1 MRKIMERAEV
11 YVIFVLGVIEQR
23 IEWMVSEEVHW
34 LPEGLECNSIRRF
47 RIHDWN
53 GYVAMGIDESNDMP
67 A

>member
-47 RIHDWN
+47 RIHD
-53 GYVAMGIDESNDMP
+53 
-67 A
+67 